1 MPTPRPPRQVVGGL
15 PLPIGSSAMA
25 SRSSC
30 PRGWSGVPI
39 RMVKRNWSGGLLSDA
54 ATPARDVSAPGRD
67 SRMPRNQRNQS
78 LPHALQE
85 RKAGGGMPELY
96 DTRTDDILE
105 LLEIAQV
112 LARAETALLTTDA
125 GKAIAELQELQK
137 RVAALA
143 SKLVTRTA
151 GHAANAA

>member
-1 MPTPRPPRQVVGGL
+1 
-15 PLPIGSSAMA
+15 
-25 SRSSC
+25 
-30 PRGWSGVPI
+30 
-39 RMVKRNWSGGLLSDA
+39 
-54 ATPARDVSAPGRD
+54 
-67 SRMPRNQRNQS
+67 
-78 LPHALQE
+78 
-85 RKAGGGMPELY
+85 MPELY